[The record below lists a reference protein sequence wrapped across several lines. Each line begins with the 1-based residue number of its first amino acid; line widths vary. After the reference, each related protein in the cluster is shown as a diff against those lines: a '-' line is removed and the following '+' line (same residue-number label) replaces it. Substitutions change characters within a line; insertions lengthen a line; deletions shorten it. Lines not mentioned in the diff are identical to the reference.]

1 MNIMATLNTF
11 KGKELDDALM
21 QLITKIF
28 DAQHNEIDQLKE
40 HNLTLQTNVSD
51 STENLAIVM
60 NENERL
66 SKMVNQLQA
75 QLSSMQASAAK
86 SRLSEVETA
95 VLSNC
100 INSGIS
106 EFCSED
112 MVISLIYSRLE
123 VTNAI
128 DQLERKGLIEVG
140 PLAPIGTFYSITE
153 TGKKYEHDIEKDT
166 YSF

>member
-28 DAQHNEIDQLKE
+28 DAQHNEIDHLKE
-40 HNLTLQTNVSD
+40 DNISLQKNVSD
-51 STENLAIVM
+51 FRGKMAISMDENKAL
-60 NENERL
+60 R
-66 SKMVNQLQA
+66 KTVNQLQSQVSA
-75 QLSSMQASAAK
+75 MQLSASQ

-95 VLSNC
+95 VLSTC

-106 EFCSED
+106 SFCSED
-112 MVISLIYSRLE
+112 MVVSLIYSRLE
-123 VTNAI
+123 ITNAI
-128 DQLERKGLIEVG
+128 DQLERKGLIQVG